1 MLSAGVK
8 TTEVAVCCLVALT
21 RPVGGYYSAWAN
33 GSRDLL
39 DLLGGRRG
47 LKGPLALGGLQHT
60 GLAFEEERRL
70 EKCLWWRRLNNQDS
84 STSLSHSE
92 LGLNSD
98 PTA

>member
-1 MLSAGVK
+1 M
-8 TTEVAVCCLVALT
+8 
-21 RPVGGYYSAWAN
+21 GGTN
-33 GSRDLL
+33 LL
-39 DLLGGRRG
+39 DLLGERRG
-47 LKGPLALGGLQHT
+47 LKGPSALGGLKHA